1 MTGENEMKKLSAAL
15 AAGGPC
21 AAGGRRHGGRGGAQ
35 LGAHVLPNRLAEKQN
50 ALRQN
55 ALQQQ
60 LNGAI
65 SAGASVAKVG
75 ESAKGKGQYV
85 KLQQTGSSKI
95 FVILAEFGDQAPFG
109 GAAGPLHNAMTP
121 PNRAVDNTTIW
132 YDAAGGYTL
141 RSTRASTSTTT
152 RRRTRS
158 PTTTSASRTVA
169 SRSTAAS
176 PTGRR

>member
-1 MTGENEMKKLSAAL
+1 MKKLSAAL
-15 AAGGPC
+15 AASVLALLAVAGT
-21 AAGGRRHGGRGGAQ
+21 AAAAEPQ

-109 GAAGPLHNAMTP
+109 GSAGPLHNAMTP
-121 PNRAVDNTTIW
+121 PNRASDNTTIW
-132 YDAAGGYTL
+132 
-141 RSTRASTSTTT
+141 
-152 RRRTRS
+152 
-158 PTTTSASRTVA
+158 
-169 SRSTAAS
+169 
-176 PTGRR
+176 